1 MLTAGR
7 EEGNRGGGEE
17 IQSVVVLVLLVV
29 SYIKASFVELRV
41 ISNPSFSCTIVSR
54 CIHVTTQNKPRA
66 E

>member
-41 ISNPSFSCTIVSR
+41 ISNPSFFMHYS
-54 CIHVTTQNKPRA
+54 